1 MLLQQN
7 CQETVGFKLETPMGF
22 NGKMIDWIL
31 YDFMDFRGFFMETSQ
46 DLWLVA
52 GGFSAHP

>member
-31 YDFMDFRGFFMETSQ
+31 YDFMDFMETSQ

>member
-1 MLLQQN
+1 
-7 CQETVGFKLETPMGF
+7 MGF

-31 YDFMDFRGFFMETSQ
+31 YDFMDFMETSQ